1 MLKYMI
7 FKVESIGRSPVKQNL
22 IEQSENGVRVRVR
35 VRVRLRLGLG

>member
-1 MLKYMI
+1 MI